1 LQASHNAVIT
11 VVLSFTVA
19 HRDVLKNGLDVSR
32 SSLATQKFS
41 RTSTARMSSSR
52 LSHHLPATTPQTTS
66 HPNTPH
72 YGIRLN
78 DSDGSFTG
86 LAKDCGHVIHYSV
99 PGALELRL
107 SRTTRTHSEPADWD
121 PADFVYVSTNTF
133 LCAECEQAMHDE
145 REHAKWLY
153 QFIYDNC
160 KGDINEEGFSG
171 PNRVAAA
178 QYHRSTTLRVVNF
191 EDRMA
196 DRTNTI
202 LQAEAVAARQKK
214 WEAAK
219 KVSFAVE
226 EGAGPGEKQKRRRK
240 EKKVPL
246 VQGPASDSAISL
258 PMRGKEHS

>member
-1 LQASHNAVIT
+1 MEFDSN
-11 VVLSFTVA
+11 
-19 HRDVLKNGLDVSR
+19 N
-32 SSLATQKFS
+32 
-41 RTSTARMSSSR
+41 
-52 LSHHLPATTPQTTS
+52 
-66 HPNTPH
+66 
-72 YGIRLN
+72 
-78 DSDGSFTG
+78 SDGSFTG

-99 PGALELRL
+99 PGPLELRL
-107 SRTTRTHSEPADWD
+107 SRPTRTHSEPADWD

-145 REHAKWLY
+145 REHAEWLY
-153 QFIYDNC
+153 QFIYDNG

-202 LQAEAVAARQKK
+202 SQAMAVAARQKK

-226 EGAGPGEKQKRRRK
+226 EGVGLGQKQKKRRK

-246 VQGPASDSAISL
+246 VQSPASDSAISL
-258 PMRGKEHS
+258 PMRGKEDS